1 MPHRNLLIGV
11 LATALLV
18 LTRASFFGN
27 AFPQDPGSEKSR

>member
-18 LTRASFFGN
+18 STSASFFGN
-27 AFPQDPGSEKSR
+27 ASPQNPESEKPR